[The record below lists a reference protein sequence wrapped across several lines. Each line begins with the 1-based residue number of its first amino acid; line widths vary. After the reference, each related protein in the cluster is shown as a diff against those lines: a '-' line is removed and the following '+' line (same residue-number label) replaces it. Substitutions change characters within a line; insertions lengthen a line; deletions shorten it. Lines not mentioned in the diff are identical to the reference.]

1 MANTKNSKVTKQAV
15 WWGFLFCLLVKQ
27 RGWETHFLFILSF
40 KEIIE
45 ISSKHVSI
53 GNHYHFLT
61 CGLEIITSQRDAIV
75 MLNWK
80 PQIRQEDDTLDCR
93 PTNQLLPTDF
103 STFVLW
109 HRWRSLLIVQLENW
123 LENMTIYWCTL
134 FENYWKCRF
143 WILAFSTNFCP
154 TKSDLSGN
162 TVWPQASGFQK
173 LAKMDH
179 FWHF

>member
-1 MANTKNSKVTKQAV
+1 M
-15 WWGFLFCLLVKQ
+15 GFLFCLLVKQ
-27 RGWETHFLFILSF
+27 RGWETHFLSFILSF

-109 HRWRSLLIVQLENW
+109 HRWRSLLIVHLENK
-123 LENMTIYWCTL
+123 TIYWCLTPKTNGL
-134 FENYWKCRF
+134 EGHYWKSIYRVQ
-143 WILAFSTNFCP
+143 L
-154 TKSDLSGN
+154 K
-162 TVWPQASGFQK
+162 
-173 LAKMDH
+173 
-179 FWHF
+179 